1 MWTFLLH
8 SFLVFVSAVT
18 LLAIP
23 ITPTAADA
31 PLHTQNRRHSARQLR
46 TNSRGVIVGEPQW
59 RIGDLYHRLKDR
71 RTARCVISTPS
82 ACSDITSGCTSVSET
97 APTCGDPCNVVLEYP
112 CIP

>member
-1 MWTFLLH
+1 
-8 SFLVFVSAVT
+8 

-23 ITPTAADA
+23 ITPTAAA
-31 PLHTQNRRHSARQLR
+31 EPLRTSPRHHSAHLLPR
-46 TNSRGVIVGEPQW
+46 NWSGGDVGEPRWQ
-59 RIGDLYHRLKDR
+59 IGDLYRRLKDR

-82 ACSDITSGCTSVSET
+82 ACSATISGCTSVSET